1 MIAAVL
7 TAVAVLLVVPVP
19 PPPRPVA
26 PHRPPIPG
34 PRRWAGGGGS
44 AGGATRSRWAATA
57 AAALV
62 VVLIEPVLV
71 PAVPVVSLA
80 VHRLRLRSG
89 ERRRE
94 AERAAE
100 LPEVLELV
108 AVALRAGA
116 TVPVAAILVAGR
128 GPGAAADAFGAVLA
142 RTDAGVPF
150 VDALDA
156 LPTLLGEAY
165 RPLSAALVAAERD
178 GAPLVAMV
186 TRLAGDAHDA
196 RRRLAESRSRQVPV
210 RLLLPLVCCT
220 LPAVVVVTVVP
231 LVAVSGGFPG

>member
-7 TAVAVLLVVPVP
+7 VAVVVLLVVPAP
-19 PPPRPVA
+19 PPPRTVA
-26 PHRPPIPG
+26 PHRPTIPV
-34 PRRWAGGGGS
+34 PPRWAGGPGRR
-44 AGGATRSRWAATA
+44 AVRSRWACTATVA
-57 AAALV
+57 VV

-71 PAVPVVSLA
+71 PVVPVVSVA
-80 VHRLRLRSG
+80 VHRLRLRSA

-116 TVPVAAILVAGR
+116 TVPVAAILVARR
-128 GPGAAADAFGAVLA
+128 GPAAAAAAFDAALA
-142 RTDAGVPF
+142 RVDAGVPF
-150 VDALDA
+150 VEALDA
-156 LPTLLGEAY
+156 LPTVLGEAY

-196 RRRLAESRSRQVPV
+196 RRRLAEARSRQVPV

-220 LPAVVVVTVVP
+220 LPAVVVVTIVP